1 MPLRITSIA
10 LFFIAASPLPACAD
24 PQNTASETSLRTTL
38 HQAVVTVP
46 MDNWGGRPL
55 VHTRVNGKGPFRL
68 LLDTGTTFAAVLSE
82 DLLEELEVPRS
93 GPAPTMGT
101 MGEDDVVELETIV
114 MGDAEFSKIRVG
126 RADFSGFMPPGP
138 ATPVGILGLSLFKD
152 CLLTLDYPNRTVV
165 FESGELPPADDDTI
179 EYSSEEDRDYGI
191 TIALSVAGT
200 RTKVHLDTGSPGFL
214 TRMALPP
221 FLGLWR
227 TDGAALGA
235 QRGHRDA
242 RALIPP
248 GRGIDFCVH
257 ASVKTRLHLSR
268 EPSLAMIP
276 ARRPSLASRANGS
289 AKEGRHVIL
298 QTVTLITRTIS
309 FDPGLVSSTTR
320 STVCRRPAGRSD
332 PGGV

>member
-24 PQNTASETSLRTTL
+24 PQNTASETSLGTTL

-165 FESGELPPADDDTI
+165 FESGELPPAGDDTI
-179 EYSSEEDRDYGI
+179 EYSSEEDHDYGI
-191 TIALSVAGT
+191 TIALSVAGK

-214 TRMALPP
+214 TLLTKMQEKLPLVDKPRVIGMARTPQGNAEIRMATL
-221 FLGLWR
+221 
-227 TDGAALGA
+227 DG
-235 QRGHRDA
+235 
-242 RALIPP
+242 
-248 GRGIDFCVH
+248 
-257 ASVKTRLHLSR
+257 
-268 EPSLAMIP
+268 
-276 ARRPSLASRANGS
+276 
-289 AKEGRHVIL
+289 
-298 QTVTLITRTIS
+298 TVTLGPHEFVRPRIKFADLGPMVEHDCGNIGYRLLKDFAVTLDQKNGRVR
-309 FDPGLVSSTTR
+309 L
-320 STVCRRPAGRSD
+320 RRAK
-332 PGGV
+332 PGGG